1 MCSNGHTPDGT
12 ELAYVPR
19 SARSI
24 LVYSLNAAAN
34 LTLKSA
40 GNARQKKHQS
50 EYDGLTL
57 AHALESVWA
66 VPIRSYEL
74 VESDARLQ
82 LSLQYIDLINQ

>member
-1 MCSNGHTPDGT
+1 MH
-12 ELAYVPR
+12 V
-19 SARSI
+19 
-24 LVYSLNAAAN
+24 
-34 LTLKSA
+34 K
-40 GNARQKKHQS
+40 KKHQS

-57 AHALESVWA
+57 AYALESVWA